1 MEKLERDYMRELL
14 NIMNSNNNNDEPQ
27 PLELIYHKIYGTK
40 ETKFPKSKSKYHN

>member
-14 NIMNSNNNNDEPQ
+14 NMSSNNNDEPQ
-27 PLELIYHKIYGTK
+27 SMELIYHRIYGTK